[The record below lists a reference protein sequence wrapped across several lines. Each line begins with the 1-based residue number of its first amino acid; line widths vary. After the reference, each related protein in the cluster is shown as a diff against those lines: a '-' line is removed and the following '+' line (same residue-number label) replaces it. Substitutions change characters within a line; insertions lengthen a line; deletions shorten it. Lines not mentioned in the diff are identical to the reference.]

1 MFETIL
7 SNFHLEKI
15 LWILKVKSKYII
27 FVTLL
32 FALAAGAYADYSRTS
47 TYVAQISFYVYSNPD
62 YITDSTV
69 NINSYEVSQAK
80 SLLSSYMQILRS
92 KTFLTKVQE
101 ETGLPYTVSYIRSCI
116 SASTVDNTPVFIVS
130 VFHPDPVSAM
140 NIANAIGS
148 LAPAEITRI
157 VKSGGIE
164 ILDKAEL
171 PIVPYQSTSVMK
183 QAIIG
188 GLVGFGLATFL
199 FLLRGLL
206 DTTVRK
212 KYEIK
217 ERFTIPILGDIPR
230 LPTAT
235 KRKPFNK
242 ILNQESPFALRESY
256 NNIRANLLFTG
267 RGEKCP
273 IYAITSAD
281 TAEGKTLNNI
291 NVAVSYMHLEKKV
304 LVIDADMRKG
314 SLSILLN
321 MKEEEGLSEYL
332 AQVVEVPNINKTL
345 DNLSVIASGYIPPNP
360 AELLSSD
367 RWSELLEFCKTEY
380 DAIFIDLPP
389 VGIVSD
395 ALLLAKDVTAYIL
408 IVREKVTKFDREQMI
423 VGQLEALGANI
434 CGFIYNGVSMKS
446 EDYTYKHYGKEYEN

>member
-15 LWILKVKSKYII
+15 LWILKVKLKYII

-32 FALAAGAYADYSRTS
+32 FALAAGAYADYSRSS

-69 NINSYEVSQAK
+69 NINSSEVSQAK

-92 KTFLTKVQE
+92 KTFLNKVQE
-101 ETGLPYTVSYIRSCI
+101 ETGLPYSVSYIRSCI
-116 SASTVDNTPVFIVS
+116 SASSVENTPVFIVS
-130 VFHPDPVSAM
+130 VFHPDPVNAM
-140 NIANAIGS
+140 SIANAIGT
-148 LAPAEITRI
+148 LAPGEITRI

-171 PIVPYQSTSVMK
+171 PTEPYQSTSVEK
-183 QAIIG
+183 QALIG
-188 GLVGFGLATFL
+188 GLAGCGLATF
-199 FLLRGLL
+199 FYLLRGLL

-212 KYEIK
+212 KYEIQDIFK
-217 ERFTIPILGDIPR
+217 IPILGDIPR
-230 LPTAT
+230 LPEST

-267 RGEKCP
+267 RGERCP
-273 IYAITSAD
+273 SYAITSAD
-281 TAEGKTLNNI
+281 IAEGKTLNTI
-291 NVAVSYMHLEKKV
+291 NLAVSYMQLEKKV

-314 SLSILLN
+314 SLSNLLG
-321 MKEEEGLSEYL
+321 MKEGEGLSEYL
-332 AQVVEVPNINKTL
+332 AQVVETPNIRKTL
-345 DNLSVIASGYIPPNP
+345 DNLFVLTSGYIPPNP
-360 AELLSSD
+360 AELLSSI
-367 RWSELLEFCKTEY
+367 RWSELLELCKTEY

-408 IVREKVTKFDREQMI
+408 IVREKVTKFDREKMI
-423 VGQLEALGANI
+423 VGQLEALDANI
-434 CGFIYNGVSMKS
+434 CGFVYNGVSMKS
-446 EDYTYKHYGKEYEN
+446 EDYTYKHYGKEYAN